1 MLLLVEGDRAAS
13 GVDAT
18 LRTSLAAAPPSS
30 LVGVVEGGIARV
42 APVDGADPSSFVRWP
57 SRPVRSFDGLREL
70 LDDSPGAD
78 LVLVEPPRDVSA
90 DALEC
95 LARAAYGDSVCATVS
110 ELPSVA
116 RSPAAG
122 IPPPAIDH
130 PSWGLVLV
138 RRDVLEV
145 TLDDAR
151 FVAGVNAAEFAPIR
165 ELLSLLLDG
174 PGLVHRASAKSSLTA
189 SNPTRPALDSRL
201 RVIMDVRFIAGPV
214 SGTQVQFLSLLA
226 ALARI
231 DEIQLIALAP
241 AHIHPSELP
250 LVEPLRTDVVFSTGD
265 AAGQADIFHRPH
277 QVHSLVDLANCFRYG
292 SRFVLTQQDMIVD
305 RAAAYW
311 ASLDQWKD
319 FRRTTQAALS
329 SADQVGFFSEHAALD
344 ALSDG
349 VLDPERATV
358 VPLGVNHV
366 EVNGTAEAPRQLAR
380 LGGRPFLLMIG
391 TALLHKNRLFGLRV
405 LRELVEERGWEGGL
419 VLAGVDFPWGSSKL
433 KEHRVLQGDPR
444 LSERIVDV
452 GPVSEAEKRALYR
465 DAGLVLF
472 PSFYEGFGLIPFEA
486 AAFGTPCLYAW
497 RGPVAEFLPQTGA
510 LPADFSVK
518 STASMVLGLLGD
530 VGSRNAL
537 VSAIRS
543 AAEPLTWEETA
554 RGYLAVYRRSLE
566 RPPRGIDRAIL
577 ASATV
582 TAGNVE
588 ALTPQELAVISAY
601 RRRTSFRA
609 VMDALMLAG
618 NFAVR
623 AGRRGQARLR
633 RGASR

>member
-1 MLLLVEGDRAAS
+1 VLLLIEGDTTAS
-13 GVDAT
+13 EVEAT

-30 LVGVVEGGIARV
+30 LVGVVKGGIARV
-42 APVDGADPSSFVRWP
+42 APVEGADPSSFVRWP
-57 SRPVRSFDGLREL
+57 LCPVRSFDGLRAL
-70 LDDSPGAD
+70 LDGSPGAD
-78 LVLVEPPRDVSA
+78 LVLVEPPRNVSA
-90 DALEC
+90 DTLRC
-95 LARAAYGDSVCATVS
+95 LARAAYADSACATVS

-116 RSPAAG
+116 RSLAAG
-122 IPPPAIDH
+122 IPPPAIDQ
-130 PSWGLVLV
+130 PAWGLVLI

-145 TLDDAR
+145 TLEDAR
-151 FVAGVNAAEFAPIR
+151 LVAGVNSVEFASIR

-174 PGLVHRASAKSSLTA
+174 PGLVHRATKSSLA
-189 SNPTRPALDSRL
+189 PSIPTRPALNSRI

-231 DEIQLIALAP
+231 DEIELTALAP

-250 LVEPLRTDVVFSTGD
+250 LVEPLRADVVFSTED

-277 QVHSLVDLANCFRYG
+277 QVHSLVDLADCLRYG
-292 SRFVLTQQDMIVD
+292 HRFVLTQQDMIVD

-311 ASLDQWKD
+311 ASPDQWKD
-319 FRRTTQAALS
+319 FRRATQAALA

-349 VLDPERATV
+349 MLDPERATV

-366 EVNGTAEAPRQLAR
+366 EVDGAAEPPPQLAR

-405 LRELVEERGWEGGL
+405 LRELVNEQGWEGGL
-419 VLAGVDFPWGSSKL
+419 VLAGADFPWGSSTP
-433 KEHRVLQGDPR
+433 KEHRVLARDAR
-444 LSERIVDV
+444 LRQRVVDV
-452 GPVSEAEKRALYR
+452 GAVSEAEKRALYR

-554 RGYLAVYRRSLE
+554 RGYLELYRRSLE

-582 TAGNVE
+582 TASNVE
-588 ALTPQELAVISAY
+588 VLTPQELAVISAY
-601 RRRTSFRA
+601 RRRTSFKA
-609 VMDALMLAG
+609 LMDSLMLAG
-618 NFAVR
+618 TFAVR

-633 RGASR
+633 RGGSR